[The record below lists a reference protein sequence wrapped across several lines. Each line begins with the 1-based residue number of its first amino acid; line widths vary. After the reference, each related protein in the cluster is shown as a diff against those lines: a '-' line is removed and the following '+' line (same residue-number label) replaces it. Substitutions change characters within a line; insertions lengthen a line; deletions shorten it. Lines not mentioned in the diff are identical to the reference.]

1 MAWGSLVAESMSLLG
16 HGEGFGGSSIRTLSS
31 REAEN
36 LGQYYPTVHCY
47 HEWENQ
53 FLDDRQFFFR
63 KKKRETKYPSIS
75 HVVRESISL
84 QNFVSVLGY
93 TCCVLIL
100 NAFQK
105 SLENSSSV
113 HPQTE

>member
-36 LGQYYPTVHCY
+36 LRQDFPTVHCY

-53 FLDDRQFFFR
+53 FLDYCQFFFR
-63 KKKRETKYPSIS
+63 KKRERDKISEYITCSKRKYQFTKFCFRI
-75 HVVRESISL
+75 HVL
-84 QNFVSVLGY
+84 
-93 TCCVLIL
+93 
-100 NAFQK
+100 
-105 SLENSSSV
+105 
-113 HPQTE
+113 

>member
-36 LGQYYPTVHCY
+36 LRQYFPTVHCY

-53 FLDDRQFFFR
+53 FLDYCQFFFR
-63 KKKRETKYPSIS
+63 KKRERDKISEYITGSKRKYQFTKFCFRI
-75 HVVRESISL
+75 HVL
-84 QNFVSVLGY
+84 
-93 TCCVLIL
+93 
-100 NAFQK
+100 
-105 SLENSSSV
+105 
-113 HPQTE
+113 